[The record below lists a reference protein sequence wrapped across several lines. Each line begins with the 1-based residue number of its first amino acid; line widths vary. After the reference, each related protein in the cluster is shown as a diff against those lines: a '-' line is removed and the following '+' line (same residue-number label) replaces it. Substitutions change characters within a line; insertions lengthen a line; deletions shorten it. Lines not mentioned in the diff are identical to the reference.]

1 MRIFSEYFTPKN
13 LGQRSIYRGVPIEQ
27 VAELKAFL
35 RCMRKAGFLKYPIE
49 RVRYMY
55 RGPRHGETGSTR
67 LRYAQTVSVY
77 FKEAR
82 G

>member
-1 MRIFSEYFTPKN
+1 MRMFSEYFTPKK
-13 LGQRSIYRGVPIEQ
+13 LGQCSIYRGVPVEH
-27 VAELKAFL
+27 VTELKAFL
-35 RCMRKAGFLKYPIE
+35 LGMRQAGFLKHVE

-67 LRYAQTVSVY
+67 LRYAKTVSVY
-77 FKEAR
+77 FMEAR